1 MDYINISQTIGIDT
15 LINKKLLAASAIF
28 KHVRKGEVL
37 KLANLHNVDAEV
49 LDKIT
54 ILEIKSERI
63 KDADKVA
70 NVKRELELLSAS
82 WLEAV
87 EQDDS
92 VRRIHAELKTINEA
106 LWEIEDDIRDK
117 ERAREFDQVFIDL
130 ARSVYVTNDQRAN
143 AKKELNIYLGS
154 EIVEEKSY
162 QDYS

>member
-1 MDYINISQTIGIDT
+1 MDIIQVPVSPG
-15 LINKKLLAASAIF
+15 
-28 KHVRKGEVL
+28 
-37 KLANLHNVDAEV
+37 EV

-63 KDADKVA
+63 SDAEKLV
-70 NVKRELELLSAS
+70 NVKRELELLRAS
-82 WLEAV
+82 WLLSV
-87 EQDDS
+87 EQDET
-92 VRRIHAELKTINEA
+92 VRLIHDELKTINEA

-130 ARSVYVTNDQRAN
+130 ARSVYVTNDLRAN
-143 AKKELNIYLGS
+143 AKKKLNVHLGS